1 MKGRGRCGR
10 ESDSER
16 HEIGGRF
23 ISRSPIS
30 VLCYLRSSLGSL
42 RLTSSSFLLPLLP
55 ERMSKVSRNVVNREP
70 NEAATEGERN
80 LWMVDFI
87 MDFMGFFCYFHN
99 KIHNKSTYKIIKNN
113 KCRNDP
119 KNPKIK
125 KINEKNW
132 GFLGPST
139 LPLHIISLSSR
150 FHSARRVSSLHSN
163 CFQVYDVNGSVE
175 WHEWGGNGKG
185 TRNTRE

>member
-1 MKGRGRCGR
+1 MNDGRDRWWAVR
-10 ESDSER
+10 EVRTR
-16 HEIGGRF
+16 HGDATSLVSSSGVYLSVFQSSVCRKWSGVSPFLSLLASFVRRF
-23 ISRSPIS
+23 
-30 VLCYLRSSLGSL
+30 VGSL
-42 RLTSSSFLLPLLP
+42 RLTSSSFLLP
-55 ERMSKVSRNVVNREP
+55 ERMSKVSGNVVNREP

-125 KINEKNW
+125 KINEKK
-132 GFLGPST
+132 LGVFGVHFPALLS
-139 LPLHIISLSSR
+139 HSCRSLLSL
-150 FHSARRVSSLHSN
+150 VSSI
-163 CFQVYDVNGSVE
+163 
-175 WHEWGGNGKG
+175 
-185 TRNTRE
+185 REPAWAVA